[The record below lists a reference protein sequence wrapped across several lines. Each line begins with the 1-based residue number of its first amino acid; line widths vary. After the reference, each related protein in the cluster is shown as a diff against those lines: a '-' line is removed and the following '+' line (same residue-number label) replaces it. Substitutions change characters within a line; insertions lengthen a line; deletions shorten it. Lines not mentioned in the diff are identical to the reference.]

1 MTLKRTLN
9 LSIPLDLQHAL
20 SDGLLRLMPLRV
32 KKYGIGY
39 IHYMTLYV

>member
-1 MTLKRTLN
+1 MTLKNLN
-9 LSIPLDLQHAL
+9 LSIPLDLQLAL
-20 SDGLLRLMPLRV
+20 SDGLLRPMPWRV